1 MKAVARLVW
10 SYFMGSLVTRVCT
23 FGGLV
28 LIAVAFYV
36 LMTQP
41 QSGEML
47 WLASIGMIVFFA
59 GSSLMPMMFGR
70 LGGSHSIGVLPGGR
84 LKLLLSAFVTV
95 VIVAIPAALVTPAGY
110 VAGNAGSF
118 ADLAKNPQYLEFT
131 LQLAKLMFTS
141 AVLFAGWLYL
151 AMWFISRQRDVAG
164 FSKGL
169 LVMAIVIFT
178 PARDISDLTVSLSWN
193 LLQIAISWLV
203 FGAGFLLWPRY
214 KAVRA
219 RRGRDRSAAFAL
231 APARGTAGR
240 EFDLMLGTANPWLLI
255 AAFVVPLLIATR
267 FAEGFLQ
274 IWLFFLTIFS
284 TVSGAI
290 AGEAAGRSR
299 ALWLRGNWTRED
311 LFRQVERSFWRHN
324 GIVLGSLILILFGI
338 GSYAGLPVTML
349 AVGLPLLILGTVL
362 STYLGL
368 MITRGLRWL
377 EVLLG
382 IGVMLTLMAVAVIA
396 REREDLVTVFA
407 LLASL
412 AVLALAL
419 RFTARR
425 RWTRID
431 WMLCRPDR
439 SLAVRAA

>member
-10 SYFMGSLVTRVCT
+10 SYFMGSLVTRLCT
-23 FGGLV
+23 FSGLV
-28 LIAVAFYV
+28 LITIAGYILA
-36 LMTQP
+36 TQP
-41 QSGEML
+41 QSGEKL
-47 WLASIGMIVFFA
+47 WFAIFGMIAFFA
-59 GSSLMPMMFGR
+59 GSALMPVMFGR
-70 LGGSHSIGVLPGGR
+70 FAGSHSIGILPRGR
-84 LKLLLSAFVTV
+84 LKLLFSAFVTV
-95 VIVAIPAALVTPAGY
+95 VIVSIPAALVAPVAF
-110 VAGNAGSF
+110 VAGVAGSF
-118 ADLAKNPQYLEFT
+118 ADVAKNPQALQYT
-131 LQLAKLMFTS
+131 LQLTKLMFTS
-141 AVLFAGWLYL
+141 AMLFAGWLYL
-151 AMWFISRQRDVAG
+151 AMWFISRQRDLAG

-169 LVMAIVIFT
+169 LVIAIVIFL
-178 PARDISDLTVSLSWN
+178 PARDIRDLTVSLSWN
-193 LLQIAISWLV
+193 LLQIAIIWLV

-219 RRGRDRSAAFAL
+219 RRGRDRSAGFTLAL
-231 APARGTAGR
+231 SRGTAGR

-255 AAFVVPLLIATR
+255 AAFVVPLVLATR

-299 ALWLRGNWTRED
+299 ALWLRGSWTREG
-311 LFRQVERSFWRHN
+311 LFNQVERSFWRHN
-324 GIVLGSLILILFGI
+324 SIVLGSLILILLGI
-338 GSYAGLPVTML
+338 GGYAGLPVTML

-368 MITRGLRWL
+368 MITRGLRWP

-396 REREDLVTVFA
+396 REREDLVTVIA
-407 LLASL
+407 LQAGL
-412 AVLALAL
+412 AVLAIAL
-419 RFTARR
+419 RFIARR
-425 RWTRID
+425 RWTQID

-439 SLAVRAA
+439 SLVVRGA